1 MQLKN
6 KISAVFMTA
15 LLATSGTAFS
25 ETHQTKLISS
35 FPSSGTTFAPSDLMQ
50 LRLEDARNAALVVI
64 NGRTSTARNS
74 AADEILALKRALS
87 ARKYIIEN
95 YGVSPLKIQLNFVS
109 ASDFITENY
118 SDRGR
123 LENQRVE
130 IVMHFVQPKSQAIH
144 KESL

>member
-35 FPSSGTTFAPSDLMQ
+35 FPSSGTTFAPSVLMQ